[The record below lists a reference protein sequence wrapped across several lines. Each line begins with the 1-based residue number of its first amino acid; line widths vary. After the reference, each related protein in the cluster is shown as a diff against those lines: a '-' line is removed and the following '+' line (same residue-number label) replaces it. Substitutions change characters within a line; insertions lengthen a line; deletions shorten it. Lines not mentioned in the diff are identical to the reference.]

1 MIRFD
6 FDDRYR
12 DESVDR
18 DLPWF
23 ARVLLA
29 DLAFYFLFAFILG
42 PWLVLGMLLW
52 GKNEP
57 EKLAQVEE
65 EKTPLVF
72 MQPTEIPREILRARP
87 PVAVAPPAPAAK
99 PPERFILPGNT
110 RPFEAGELPTP
121 EPVRPPEPVTPPP
134 PPTPAPPRP
143 EPEAQIA
150 RNTPPQNLPR
160 QEESRPPVSGV
171 LGRALKDLDRYTQ
184 TQAPSAPANPL
195 GGATDPEAAIQFDR
209 KGVNFDPW
217 LRRFVSQVR
226 RNWFVP
232 LSAQS
237 FKGRVVL
244 QFIIHRNG
252 RITDLQVARPSDIES
267 FNREAFNA
275 IARSNPT
282 EPLPAEYP
290 DDFAPFTVTF
300 FYNERPVN

>member
-6 FDDRYR
+6 FDDRYS
-12 DESVDR
+12 DEADDR
-18 DLPWF
+18 ALPWV
-23 ARVLLA
+23 ARVLVA
-29 DLAFYFLFAFILG
+29 DLAFYFLFAFIIG
-42 PWLVLGMLLW
+42 PWLLLAVLLW
-52 GKNEP
+52 PKPE

-72 MQPTEIPREILRARP
+72 LQPREIPKEFLRARP

-99 PPERFILPGNT
+99 PPERFVLPGNT
-110 RPFEAGELPTP
+110 RPFEAGEPPAP
-121 EPVRPPEPVTPPP
+121 EPVRNVPPP
-134 PPTPAPPRP
+134 PPPPRP
-143 EPEAQIA
+143 EPESQIA
-150 RNTPPQNLPR
+150 RNTPPPQPGPMR
-160 QEESRPPVSGV
+160 PEETRPQVGGV
-171 LGRALKDLDRYTQ
+171 LGRALKDLDRYAQTQ
-184 TQAPSAPANPL
+184 TPSSQANPL

-237 FKGRVVL
+237 FRGRVVL
-244 QFIIHRNG
+244 QFTIHRNG
-252 RITDLQVARPSDIES
+252 RISDVRVARESDIES
-267 FNREAFNA
+267 FNRAAYNA
-275 IARSNPT
+275 IVQSNPT

-300 FYNERPVN
+300 FYNERPDN

>member
-1 MIRFD
+1 LIRFD

-18 DLPWF
+18 ALPWF

-42 PWLVLGMLLW
+42 PWLLLAMLLW
-52 GKNEP
+52 PQREP
-57 EKLAQVEE
+57 EKLAQVQEE
-65 EKTPLVF
+65 ETPLVF
-72 MQPTEIPREILRARP
+72 LQPPEIPRELLRARP
-87 PVAVAPPAPAAK
+87 PVAVAPPEPTAK
-99 PPERFILPGNT
+99 PPERLVLPGNT
-110 RPFEAGELPTP
+110 RPFEAGEPPAPEPARAP
-121 EPVRPPEPVTPPP
+121 EPVPPP
-134 PPTPAPPRP
+134 PPRP

-150 RNTPPQNLPR
+150 RNTPPSQPAPAR
-160 QEESRPPVSGV
+160 QEDARPQVGGV

-184 TQAPSAPANPL
+184 TQAPSGTANPL

-237 FKGRVVL
+237 FRGRVVL
-244 QFIIHRNG
+244 QFVIHRNG
-252 RITDLQVARPSDIES
+252 RISDVRVARESDIDS
-267 FNREAFNA
+267 FNRAAYNA
-275 IARSNPT
+275 IVGSNPT

-300 FYNERPVN
+300 FYNERPDN